1 MVPSNLSVLC
11 PTGVTVVPRNAISG
25 EVEKKQ
31 KEGGLVRT
39 QTSAELAQA
48 KADVEKLKAEKEKA
62 EAAAKAAVLKAEEE
76 KVARDIAEA
85 QAKAG
90 TVHKCPDGHKLTH
103 DPISGSSVRTM
114 TMTITTAHS
123 FFLSF
128 LLSFSIQLKIFL
140 SEETFV

>member
-1 MVPSNLSVLC
+1 MRHLILK
-11 PTGVTVVPRNAISG
+11 TTHLPRKAWDKHRRNSTKRFVIS
-25 EVEKKQ
+25 
-31 KEGGLVRT
+31 

-62 EAAAKAAVLKAEEE
+62 EAAAQAAMLKAEEE

-103 DPISGSSVRTM
+103 DPISGSSVRRRR
-114 TMTITTAHS
+114 
-123 FFLSF
+123 
-128 LLSFSIQLKIFL
+128 
-140 SEETFV
+140 